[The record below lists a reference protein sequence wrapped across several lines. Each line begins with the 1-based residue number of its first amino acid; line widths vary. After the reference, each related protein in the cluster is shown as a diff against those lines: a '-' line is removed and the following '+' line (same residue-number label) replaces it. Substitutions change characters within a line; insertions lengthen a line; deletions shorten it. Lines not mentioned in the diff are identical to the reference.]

1 MAKHENKLNCLKCTE
16 LLIKYNG
23 CHQTIYNFVHTLRS
37 SDNTAHISCGPR
49 GRVDQEIYF
58 QRGATRAHYGQSA
71 HNYGAAVDIFRIDEL
86 GKLSY
91 DKAWFNQVV
100 GTEVR
105 LHNDHSTKEPLTWY
119 GKKGSKF
126 YELPHVELTNWK
138 KMNLK
143 LSDGPV

>member
-23 CHQTIYNFVHTLRS
+23 CHQTIYDFVHTLRS
-37 SDNTAHISCGPR
+37 SDNSAHISCGPR
-49 GRVDQEIYF
+49 GRIDQEIYF

-71 HNYGAAVDIFRIDEL
+71 HNYGAAIDIFRIDEA

-91 DKAWFNQVV
+91 DKTWFKSTVGRLVAEHNQSQA
-100 GTEVR
+100 
-105 LHNDHSTKEPLTWY
+105 DKLTWY
-119 GKKGSKF
+119 GAPKSKF
-126 YELPHVELTNWK
+126 FELPHVELTNWK

-143 LSDGPV
+143 LSDGPI